1 MVDVSQQVREALEK
15 RGKSSTDIAK
25 WLGVGIRAAQKKL
38 KEGTWKASDLSILS
52 EKLSYYF
59 DVNANSEFV
68 MSEKPTEYAKASRQP
83 IQLNITLQGKE
94 IDSSR
99 ISDFLVRWNELVK
112 EFEQTQQ

>member
-1 MVDVSQQVREALEK
+1 MVDVSQQVKDALSK
-15 RGKSSTDIAK
+15 RGKSSSDIAN
-25 WLGVGIRAAQKKL
+25 WLGIGIRAAQKKL

-59 DVNANSEFV
+59 DVNTNSDFV
-68 MSEKPTEYAKASRQP
+68 VREKPAEYHSIGRQP

-99 ISDFLVRWNELVK
+99 ISDFLARWDEMVK
-112 EFEQTQQ
+112 EFEQKI